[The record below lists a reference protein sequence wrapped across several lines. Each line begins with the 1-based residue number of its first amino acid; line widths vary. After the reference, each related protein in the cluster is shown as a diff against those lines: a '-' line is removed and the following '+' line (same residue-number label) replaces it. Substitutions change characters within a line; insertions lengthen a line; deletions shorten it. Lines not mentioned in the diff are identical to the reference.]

1 MSDKLKKQQPQPQG
15 NPVFK
20 PSPAWRIV
28 GKRSPATQNA
38 PPWLIA
44 PSKVIASCFIFLTVV
59 FSAHALGA
67 MARGVL
73 ISGLTSKQASK

>member
-1 MSDKLKKQQPQPQG
+1 MSDVKKQQQPQG

-20 PSPAWRIV
+20 PSPVWRIV

-38 PPWLIA
+38 PPWLID
-44 PSKVIASCFIFLTVV
+44 PSKVITGCFVFLTVV

-67 MARGVL
+67 MARSAL
-73 ISGLTSKQASK
+73 ISLTKQAK